1 MPSRKES
8 AKRQAGGGNVLT
20 LPPRPKIALHDAN
33 AIRREMGIVYRD
45 ARAGK
50 IDPQDMSRFIYAL
63 DRMLRAYE
71 TCVLQ
76 VSLERHEKT
85 IEHDKD

>member
-20 LPPRPKIALHDAN
+20 LSPRPKIALHDAN

-50 IDPQDMSRFIYAL
+50 IDPQDMTRFIYAL